1 MAPNIETFLKTF
13 EFLVNVYAPCVEP
26 YIWSFPSHRDLPT
39 LFCFSSNQTR
49 RISCSK
55 LECQPCCAS
64 LYFGKS
70 LEFLRQWRSTLHS
83 SFLPIQFNRSLRVT
97 GVISLKSY
105 CEILIRVSLLRFG
118 IVERTQKVIRYV
130 FFSLTLSRIFLEIVE
145 WNWVGGPN
153 GKYLGQG
160 HGVQAEWSASVTEI
174 LW

>member
-55 LECQPCCAS
+55 LEFQPCCAS
-64 LYFGKS
+64 LYFRKS
-70 LEFLRQWRSTLHS
+70 LEFLRQWRSTL
-83 SFLPIQFNRSLRVT
+83 SFLLPPHTIQSQPPCHRRYFAEVVLWDSDSSKLIKVRHCRKDA
-97 GVISLKSY
+97 KSY
-105 CEILIRVSLLRFG
+105 TICF
-118 IVERTQKVIRYV
+118 
-130 FFSLTLSRIFLEIVE
+130 FFSLTLSRIFSEMVE
-145 WNWVGGPN
+145 WNWVGGPD

-160 HGVQAEWSASVTEI
+160 HGVQAEWSASVT
-174 LW
+174 